1 MSYRFVFIGAGNLAT
16 QLSTVLKEKGFS
28 IVQVYSRTEKSARM
42 LAEKL
47 NADYTTSV
55 SEISSGADVYFVAL
69 KDAAF
74 QEVLPQLNFQNNLLV
89 HCSGSMPLSSL
100 ENYSGNIGVFY
111 PLQTFSKNR
120 KVDFSEIPV
129 FIEANSPENEKRL
142 FQIAEKISGQV
153 SALNSEKRLH
163 LHISAVFACNFVNH
177 FYSEAAQ
184 ILKTQNISFEVLK
197 PLIMET
203 AMKVREMRPEDAQ
216 TGPAVRFDENVI
228 GKHLQALEFNP
239 DIREL
244 YKLVSKSI
252 FEFHQKNS

>member
-1 MSYRFVFIGAGNLAT
+1 MSYRFAFIGAGNLAT

-47 NADYTTSV
+47 NAGYTTSV
-55 SEISSGADVYFVAL
+55 SDISSGADVYFVAL

-74 QEVLPQLNFQNNLLV
+74 EEVLPQINFQNELLV

-100 ENYSGNIGVFY
+100 KNYSGNIGVFY

-129 FIEANSPENEKRL
+129 FIETNSDESEKLLIEIGRK
-142 FQIAEKISGQV
+142 IAGSV
-153 SALNSEKRLH
+153 SVLNSEKRLF
-163 LHISAVFACNFVNH
+163 LHIAAVFACNFANH
-177 FYSEAAQ
+177 FYTEASQ
-184 ILKTQNISFEVLK
+184 VLKLKNISFDVLK

-203 AMKVREMRPEDAQ
+203 ARKVQEMRPENAQ
-216 TGPAVRFDENVI
+216 TGPAVRYDENVI
-228 GKHLQALEFNP
+228 GKHLKALEFNP
-239 DIREL
+239 PAREL
-244 YKLVSKSI
+244 YKSISKSI
-252 FEFHQKNS
+252 FEFHQKKQ